1 MLRNRLRSTI
11 SQNHPKVNITKHCL
25 YLNTTKSTCDICILL
40 DIPFLAP
47 GNSAPNLTIDFG
59 DAETLWP
66 SKAKLQNR
74 LALNFAGSWILP
86 RKLNIKNCGLEDDS
100 FPLTKKAPFFVH
112 FLRYGPP
119 SSGDLD
125 PEIWQAFL
133 GMTMSQGLDTVG
145 YPTYRVVTCCNFI
158 TL

>member
-1 MLRNRLRSTI
+1 MLLNCLRSTI

-47 GNSAPNLTIDFG
+47 GNFG

-100 FPLTKKAPFFVH
+100 FPLTKKGPFFVH
-112 FLRYGPP
+112 FLRYSPP
-119 SSGDLD
+119 RPQEILTPRSGTVFRHDHV
-125 PEIWQAFL
+125 
-133 GMTMSQGLDTVG
+133 SRLDTVG
-145 YPTYRVVTCCNFI
+145 FPSYRVFKRCNFYNPVDMCS
-158 TL
+158 